1 MGDEGRL
8 VTIES
13 LLANPPKLH
22 SVRGELSARW
32 KLQDEDLRY
41 LAATIRPG
49 MRTLETGAGLSTI
62 VFALKGAEHTCVVPD
77 QELVDRIRDFCTAVK
92 ISMSRL
98 EFLVERSEDAL
109 PRLPR
114 QVYEFVLLDGRHG
127 FPAPFID
134 CYYAARLLK
143 LGGYVMLDDL
153 HIWTVDLLVQYLRSE
168 KSWDPVRETW
178 HSAVFAK
185 RDDDA
190 LAVEWTQQPFVT
202 RRSLRGSLRAKLR
215 LVQRM
220 IRTRDVTPLR
230 LIPGMRQKT
239 LEKG

>member
-1 MGDEGRL
+1 MITAD
-8 VTIES
+8 
-13 LLANPPKLH
+13 NPPKLH
-22 SVRGELSARW
+22 RVGGELSARW
-32 KLQDEDLRY
+32 KLQDEDVKY
-41 LAATIRPG
+41 LTATIRPG

-77 QELVDRIRDFCTAVK
+77 EELVDRIRDFCRSAK
-92 ISMSRL
+92 IPIARL
-98 EFLVERSEDAL
+98 EFVVERSEDAL

-143 LGGYVMLDDL
+143 VGGYVMLDDL
-153 HIWTVDLLVQYLRSE
+153 HIWTIDLLVQYLRSE
-168 KSWDPVRETW
+168 NSWDLVRETW
-178 HSAVFAK
+178 HSAVFVK

-190 LAVEWTQQPFVT
+190 LAAEWTQQPFVT
-202 RRSLRGSLRAKLR
+202 GRSLPGSLRAKRR

-230 LIPGMRQKT
+230 IILGRRQKRST
-239 LEKG
+239 GDEPRQLGE